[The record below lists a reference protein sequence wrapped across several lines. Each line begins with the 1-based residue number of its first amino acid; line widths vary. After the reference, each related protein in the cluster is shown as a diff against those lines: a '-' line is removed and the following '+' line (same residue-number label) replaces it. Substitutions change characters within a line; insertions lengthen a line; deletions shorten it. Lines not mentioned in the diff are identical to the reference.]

1 MQQQK
6 EIIEFEDLFREERNK
21 RQEERDPHQRQN
33 YWYAILVYFL
43 IMQVAVLLLY
53 IAFLQVDQLKV
64 TYTEDELVLIEVSSN
79 ENGLALLETS
89 IFDLYKDDFSKYIL
103 SIATYEGYEVIV
115 HINND
120 KAIETFYLDEE
131 ATLINEV
138 ALLAIFSSFGEITWG
153 DDGEIILFIAGENQ
167 DLPVFFTA
175 NARLIEGPRTEL
187 TRLAYSL
194 LNFSIYIVLLPIL
207 LVMLKRD
214 LVVDWNNFKQIKPMW
229 FQIIAVGYLYLIIGN
244 IVASYVQTF
253 LGDLLSIAPAQSVNQ
268 VSIES
273 ALSSSGAIFMIL
285 AAVIL
290 GPIIEELIFRKA
302 IFGLIKSDHVALAVS
317 TFVFGA
323 VHLLGESSLTS
334 ALVNGIA
341 YFTMGLIFGY
351 IYLKNDKN
359 IMVPIAVHILSN
371 FISIVVILFI
381 L

>member
-1 MQQQK
+1 
-6 EIIEFEDLFREERNK
+6 
-21 RQEERDPHQRQN
+21 
-33 YWYAILVYFL
+33 
-43 IMQVAVLLLY
+43 
-53 IAFLQVDQLKV
+53 
-64 TYTEDELVLIEVSSN
+64 
-79 ENGLALLETS
+79 
-89 IFDLYKDDFSKYIL
+89 
-103 SIATYEGYEVIV
+103 
-115 HINND
+115 
-120 KAIETFYLDEE
+120 
-131 ATLINEV
+131 
-138 ALLAIFSSFGEITWG
+138 
-153 DDGEIILFIAGENQ
+153 
-167 DLPVFFTA
+167 
-175 NARLIEGPRTEL
+175 
-187 TRLAYSL
+187 
-194 LNFSIYIVLLPIL
+194 
-207 LVMLKRD
+207 
-214 LVVDWNNFKQIKPMW
+214 MW

-290 GPIIEELIFRKA
+290 GPIIKELIFRKA